1 MMHLRRDILTDVF
14 SSLVGQPSNL
24 FVIHDLGFDSRGW
37 KDTIP
42 VDFIVTVV
50 VRGRS
55 FLGSVAHG
63 LMVLCHGVIYSS
75 NLKIWPISPR
85 TPYRR
90 TGTAVRRPF
99 L

>member
-63 LMVLCHGVIYSS
+63 LMVLLCHGVI
-75 NLKIWPISPR
+75 N
-85 TPYRR
+85 RR
-90 TGTAVRRPF
+90 FDWFIDVCM
-99 L
+99 